1 MKTIRV
7 TGFMLCILFAFIL
20 LPFSS
25 SGETRMPNDPLVYVI
40 PVEQTVERG
49 LFKFLERGFEEAIQ
63 EGADHIVLDIHTP
76 GGAVDSAND
85 IAKLM
90 GRTDIP
96 ITAYVNTDAI
106 SAGAYIS
113 LNADYIVMAPNARM
127 GSAGIIDGAG
137 NAADQKMQQYWLSSM
152 QTAAELNDRD
162 PKYAI
167 AMASEYDLP
176 EFGTGEFLTINASQ
190 ALEIEYSEATV
201 QNFDEVL
208 AFIGLED
215 AHVTN
220 MEVSFAEQIARF
232 VTHPVVIPILLSI
245 GSLGLVLELYSPG
258 FGVPGIMGISAL
270 LLFFFGHTIAGFA
283 GMEAILLFVVGVI
296 LILIEIFIAG
306 FGLFGILGI
315 ISILAGMLMG
325 GYSTAHMLISIVIA
339 IVVTAV
345 AAIILFRYFG
355 DKGPW
360 RKVVLQAATT
370 AEEGYISNVTRND
383 LIGGIGEA
391 LTPLRPSGTAQ
402 IGEEFL
408 DVVTEGR
415 YIEQGTKVQVVK
427 TSGSRIVVREKKSE
441 I

>member
-1 MKTIRV
+1 MR
-7 TGFMLCILFAFIL
+7 
-20 LPFSS
+20 
-25 SGETRMPNDPLVYVI
+25 
-40 PVEQTVERG
+40 
-49 LFKFLERGFEEAIQ
+49 
-63 EGADHIVLDIHTP
+63 
-76 GGAVDSAND
+76 
-85 IAKLM
+85 KLKH
-90 GRTDIP
+90 
-96 ITAYVNTDAI
+96 
-106 SAGAYIS
+106 

-258 FGVPGIMGISAL
+258 FGVPGIM
-270 LLFFFGHTIAGFA
+270 
-283 GMEAILLFVVGVI
+283 AITHY
-296 LILIEIFIAG
+296 LIWG
-306 FGLFGILGI
+306 
-315 ISILAGMLMG
+315 
-325 GYSTAHMLISIVIA
+325 STDPAS
-339 IVVTAV
+339 
-345 AAIILFRYFG
+345 
-355 DKGPW
+355 
-360 RKVVLQAATT
+360 
-370 AEEGYISNVTRND
+370 
-383 LIGGIGEA
+383 
-391 LTPLRPSGTAQ
+391 
-402 IGEEFL
+402 
-408 DVVTEGR
+408 
-415 YIEQGTKVQVVK
+415 TK
-427 TSGSRIVVREKKSE
+427 
-441 I
+441 